1 MAEERLSDDEIVFRR
16 IPPTLPWFEPPDRIS
31 TANYKLNARENE
43 LGLSVY
49 RKSVVSAADVLAKPD
64 AIPGSLIVQC
74 TIGEIRALKNGKGEL
89 LQLDVIR
96 VDDADNPGHAEV
108 RGPMPGKLSDAA
120 TKRMRDAFRQ

>member
-1 MAEERLSDDEIVFRR
+1 MAEDRLSDDEVVFRR

-31 TANYKLNARENE
+31 TANFKLNARVNE

-49 RKSVVSAADVLAKPD
+49 RQSVVTAAEVLAKPE

-74 TIGEIRALKNGKGEL
+74 TIGEIRALQNGKGES

-96 VDDADNPGHAEV
+96 VDDGDNPGHAEI

-120 TKRMRDAFRQ
+120 IKRLRDTFRG